1 MNCVELLKKVSVLLE
16 EEVKFMQDALERQVD

>member
-1 MNCVELLKKVSVLLE
+1 MNCAELLKKVSVLLE